1 MVGMPWEVA
10 GRANAFATVV
20 RQEVLKMCH
29 SLRLVEVGRHSK
41 ASGVDVV
48 GSSPAP
54 LALVGWL
61 TIEVR
66 VVLDSIARL
75 SQLWKLDVRFAQ
87 AMTTLFPQAAVC

>member
-1 MVGMPWEVA
+1 M
-10 GRANAFATVV
+10 
-20 RQEVLKMCH
+20 
-29 SLRLVEVGRHSK
+29 
-41 ASGVDVV
+41 V

-61 TIEVR
+61 TFEVR